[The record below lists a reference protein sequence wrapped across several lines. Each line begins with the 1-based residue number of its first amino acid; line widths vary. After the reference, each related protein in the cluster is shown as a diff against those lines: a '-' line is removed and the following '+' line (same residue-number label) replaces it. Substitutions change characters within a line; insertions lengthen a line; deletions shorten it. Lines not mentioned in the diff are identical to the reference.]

1 MQQHPLAAPYAGAC
15 AGQPTPAD
23 KVICGDPAL
32 KTLQRELQRAYAA
45 ALAAHDDKAQ
55 LRERQLA
62 WRDARSAVTDPARL
76 TILYDERIRKLN
88 AAAAEAH
95 GLKSTEP

>member
-1 MQQHPLAAPYAGAC
+1 MVSPAPDPDAC
-15 AGQPTPAD
+15 WFVGHTRPRCE
-23 KVICGDPAL
+23 K
-32 KTLQRELQRAYAA
+32 KFA